1 MNFTDL
7 NLIQPI
13 INAVSEIGY
22 LHPTPIQH
30 KVIPLILD
38 KKDVLGC
45 AQTGTGKTAAFAIPV
60 LQLLS
65 ARKTL
70 GKPRALILTPTRELA
85 LQIDKNFGSYNK
97 YLHLKHIAIFGGV
110 PQGKQVAALRSGID
124 VLIATPGRLLDLMAQ
139 GHADISAV
147 EIFIL
152 DEADHMLDMG
162 FVRDVKKIITKI
174 PAKRQTL
181 LFSATMPGE
190 IKALANEILRQ
201 PVEVKVAP
209 VSSTATGIQQSV
221 YFVEKSEKT
230 ALLVSI
236 LNQDAVSRSL
246 VFTRTKRGAD
256 KLAKNLERSGIYAA
270 AIHGNKSQNAREKA
284 IEDFRSS
291 RLRVLVA
298 TDIAARGIDIEHL
311 PSVINYELPNV
322 PETYVHRIGRTG
334 RANAVGAAISFCDSS
349 EKADLKNIQKLIGFN
364 MPVLKQTA
372 TNVKQPV
379 VNEQQH
385 AANVKQPVVNVK
397 QPVANVKQ
405 PAVKAKQPV
414 ANVKRYAKQRSFK
427 ARQQQ

>member
-13 INAVSEIGY
+13 VNAVSEIGY
-22 LHPTPIQH
+22 VKPTPIQQE
-30 KVIPLILD
+30 VIPLVLE
-38 KKDVLGC
+38 KQDVLGC

-65 ARKTL
+65 QQRTL

-85 LQIDKNFGSYNK
+85 LQIDRNFSSYGK
-97 YLHLKHIAIFGGV
+97 YLKLKHIAIFGGV
-110 PQGKQVAALRSGID
+110 PQGKQVAALKSGID
-124 VLIATPGRLLDLMAQ
+124 ILIATPGRLMDLMSQ
-139 GHADISAV
+139 GFADISAI

-162 FVRDVKKIITKI
+162 FIRDVKKIITKI

-181 LFSATMPGE
+181 LFSATMPAE
-190 IKALANEILRQ
+190 IKTFANTILKK

-221 YFVEKSEKT
+221 YFVEKGEKT

-236 LNQDAVSRSL
+236 LNQDSARSL

-256 KLAKNLERSGIYAA
+256 KLAKNLERSGIYAV
-270 AIHGNKSQNAREKA
+270 AIHGNKSQNARQKA

-334 RANAVGAAISFCDSS
+334 RANAVGAAISFCDNS
-349 EKADLKNIQKLIGFN
+349 EKDDLKNIQKLIGFK
-364 MPVLKQTA
+364 MPVLKVA
-372 TNVKQPV
+372 AGNVK
-379 VNEQQH
+379 
-385 AANVKQPVVNVK
+385 
-397 QPVANVKQ
+397 
-405 PAVKAKQPV
+405 
-414 ANVKRYAKQRSFK
+414 
-427 ARQQQ
+427 